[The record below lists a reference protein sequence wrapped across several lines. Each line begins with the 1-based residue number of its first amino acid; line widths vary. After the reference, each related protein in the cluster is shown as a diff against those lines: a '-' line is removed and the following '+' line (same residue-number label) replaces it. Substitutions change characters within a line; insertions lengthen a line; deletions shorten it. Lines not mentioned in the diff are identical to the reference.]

1 MCEVSLEAITDR
13 RILYFG
19 LGWWQRMKEKEENQ
33 EIIRKSNQQELD
45 DQLDKGCREKGAP
58 KFLARANGS
67 TAFFNIKKENKW
79 KRTN

>member
-1 MCEVSLEAITDR
+1 
-13 RILYFG
+13 
-19 LGWWQRMKEKEENQ
+19 MKEKEENQ

-45 DQLDKGCREKGAP
+45 NQLDKGCREKGAP

-67 TAFFNIKKENKW
+67 TAFLNIKKENKW